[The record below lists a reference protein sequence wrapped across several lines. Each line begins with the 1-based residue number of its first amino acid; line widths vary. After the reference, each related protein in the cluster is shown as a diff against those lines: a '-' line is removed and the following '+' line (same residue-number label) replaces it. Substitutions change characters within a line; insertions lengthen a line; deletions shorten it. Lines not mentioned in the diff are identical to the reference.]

1 MMPLNKIQ
9 KTITQA
15 QLKDEEKVLKE
26 LKKSFEKAKQE
37 CEKQISALNARKD
50 MQNLQSIIYQ
60 KKYQDA
66 ILKQIDGVLDDLNK
80 DQYKT
85 LNDFFNGSYA
95 TGYIGLMYDLQQST
109 GCTVVMPVDP
119 KKVVRAVMTDSQLSK
134 KYYQNRLLPENLS
147 KLKVRIR
154 QELSRGIASGKTWV
168 EVAYQIATGMNSPF
182 DKAMHDA
189 MRIARTEGHRINQE
203 GFLDAGDEAKKK
215 GADIVKQWD
224 ATLDSVTRPWHQEA
238 DGQIREWDDF
248 FDVGGEKMKA
258 PSVGGSARNVCNCRC
273 QLLQRA
279 KWALDEDELKTLQK
293 RTKSFGLDKTKD
305 FDEFKQKYLNLP
317 PNPYDD
323 IDITEGGKYTKLDC
337 KDKNEYYDKIVHDFS
352 TQKATVKEIKQLWD
366 SNSGYI
372 RASSYSDINEYLR
385 GLKPKLDNPK
395 CNLTIR
401 ILDRLTHNN
410 TISTNCIV
418 TRKVDFGYLQN
429 VLGLDVSNLTKTSIR
444 SDGMNRPRKT
454 LVPKNFGSAQTVCDQ
469 INALIG
475 TDKEKITDKAFTS
488 VSMAEKVNYFTH
500 YPVKFEIQMD
510 SGIHGFIT
518 DNLDESEFIT
528 KRDTSIQIL
537 GAKVYNDNGDN
548 CILIFGKMV
557 Q

>member
-1 MMPLNKIQ
+1 MLLNKIQ

-95 TGYIGLMYDLQQST
+95 TGYIGLMYDLQEST
-109 GCTVVMPVDP
+109 GCTVIMPIDP

-134 KYYQNRLLPENLS
+134 NYYQNRLLPENLS
-147 KLKVRIR
+147 KLKVRIK

-182 DKAMHDA
+182 NKAMRDA

-293 RTKSFGLDKTKD
+293 RTKHFGLDKTKD

-317 PNPYDD
+317 KNADTMKLKNTINIHDELPELPIKKSSDRWYNDILTALNDMEIDYNAVTNRTNKMTEDEIIKTLVRDD
-323 IDITEGGKYTKLDC
+323 KTKGSCASVAFAYIGQKQGWDVLDFRDGDSQHFFADAYVLDALSKTDGMKTLKAEGKCSLTVGNRLLKQIESGKEYYLSVGRHASIVRKTDEGVLQYLELQSIKDSGWTDF
-337 KDKNEYYDKIVHDFS
+337 DKNPRNTLNNRFGCSKKSNSMSETVDFLLDIEESDFS
-352 TQKATVKEIKQLWD
+352 TDDFKSLL
-366 SNSGYI
+366 GYI
-372 RASSYSDINEYLR
+372 
-385 GLKPKLDNPK
+385 
-395 CNLTIR
+395 
-401 ILDRLTHNN
+401 N
-410 TISTNCIV
+410 TST
-418 TRKVDFGYLQN
+418 
-429 VLGLDVSNLTKTSIR
+429 
-444 SDGMNRPRKT
+444 
-454 LVPKNFGSAQTVCDQ
+454 
-469 INALIG
+469 
-475 TDKEKITDKAFTS
+475 
-488 VSMAEKVNYFTH
+488 
-500 YPVKFEIQMD
+500 
-510 SGIHGFIT
+510 
-518 DNLDESEFIT
+518 SE
-528 KRDTSIQIL
+528 
-537 GAKVYNDNGDN
+537 
-548 CILIFGKMV
+548 
-557 Q
+557 